1 MIQAKT
7 PIVNNQQTIK
17 SVKYYTV
24 ANKIIPIRRVSFD
37 MIPRLEEPV
46 NTEIELTKKDIK
58 RVVVEKKRNN
68 PLNKFFKKALQY
80 IDKLEDFI
88 DTMKSLKLK
97 TIVQKKILLE
107 TDKSDQKIRQY
118 RAKRI
123 VKETKQAEDQQ
134 QQQEVDLKDVGDKLA
149 LALGLGALATGS
161 TPSGAPGGTEI
172 YDDVVGQGEFGVQQ
186 GQNVS
191 RPPAWIP
198 FPKGTAGLVYTSG
211 YGMRVSPTSGRYK
224 MHSGIDIAGPT
235 GAPIITPITGVVSFA
250 GDEGD
255 GYGFKVV
262 ITSGQLKMLFGH
274 LHKQPSV
281 TTNQQVRAGTVIGGM
296 GSTGQSTGPHLHW
309 NVYVNGSTVNPIDW
323 TYSNRPQTGTTNF
336 KVRNERP
343 PLDNESEGGIN
354 TNKRILVGEA
364 GTEFVVPLSQMPL
377 FMQSMMEEKIK
388 CLNPFYTPQKVFG
401 DIGIKPSFG
410 KTNKKYSAGAV
421 VINYSNPNYSIA
433 AKKLKSSFPSA
444 KNYHIAAALGN
455 FEMEAPGLK
464 PNTYQFGGG
473 PGRGIAQWEIDHKDN
488 NFNGRW
494 TTAVKK
500 YGPGVINSLGQQLD
514 FVKWEMDTAHIINGN
529 PNLPWGRAAK
539 REWLNTKDVISATEN
554 FMLGY
559 EAPGTP
565 HWEKR
570 RAAAINLNKNMNK
583 LLGMTTKK
591 DDEPKTKPKSKPKER
606 SWFDKFI
613 KALTTSP
620 DGNPIITPDNKRSL
634 NDIDQ
639 SNQMEVAKA
648 YQNQFELNTD
658 NVNQIIPLQIRVH
671 YSETV

>member
-46 NTEIELTKKDIK
+46 STEIELTKKDIK
-58 RVVVEKKRNN
+58 RVVVEKKTNN
-68 PLNKFFKKALQY
+68 PLNKFFKKALRY

-88 DTMKSLKLK
+88 DTLKSLKLK

-149 LALGLGALATGS
+149 LALGLGALA
-161 TPSGAPGGTEI
+161 AGGGGGGNEDEI
-172 YDDVVGQGEFGVQQ
+172 PTVDYQPVDGQLV
-186 GQNVS
+186 
-191 RPPAWIP
+191 
-198 FPKGTAGLVYTSG
+198 PKGTSGVSG
-211 YGMRVSPTSGRYK
+211 YPITSKFGFRWGRT
-224 MHSGIDIAGPT
+224 HGGIDV
-235 GAPIITPITGVVSFA
+235 GAPSGTMFAVKAKSQVVFA
-250 GDEGD
+250 GWQNPQNHKD
-255 GYGFKVV
+255 GYGLLVDVWVPAIKQMIRFAHLSSVAVKV
-262 ITSGQLKMLFGH
+262 GQELD
-274 LHKQPSV
+274 
-281 TTNQQVRAGTVIGGM
+281 AGKVLGKS
-296 GSTGQSTGPHLHW
+296 GSTGYSTGPHFHIEAHDTITPKYGSKDPTPYLG
-309 NVYVNGSTVNPIDW
+309 YVILGDTIKSSST
-323 TYSNRPQTGTTNF
+323 
-336 KVRNERP
+336 KVGDFDGKVLNNQA
-343 PLDNESEGGIN
+343 DGGIDN
-354 TNKRILVGEA
+354 NKKIMVGEA

-583 LLGMTTKK
+583 LLGITTKK
-591 DDEPKTKPKSKPKER
+591 DDEPKPKSKPKEK
-606 SWFDKFI
+606 SWWDNFI
-613 KALTTSP
+613 KAFTTSP
-620 DGNPIITPDNKRSL
+620 DGKSIIKPQKKASL

>member
-58 RVVVEKKRNN
+58 RVVVEKKTNN
-68 PLNKFFKKALQY
+68 PLNKFFKKALRY

-88 DTMKSLKLK
+88 DTLRSLKLK

-107 TDKSDQKIRQY
+107 TDKSDQKIREY

-134 QQQEVDLKDVGDKLA
+134 QQQEVDLKNVGDKLA
-149 LALGLGALATGS
+149 AALGLGVLAGG
-161 TPSGAPGGTEI
+161 GAGNEPEI
-172 YDDVVGQGEFGVQQ
+172 PTVDYQPVDGQLV
-186 GQNVS
+186 
-191 RPPAWIP
+191 
-198 FPKGTAGLVYTSG
+198 PKGTSGVSG
-211 YGMRVSPTSGRYK
+211 YPITSRFGFRWGRL
-224 MHSGIDIAGPT
+224 HGGIDV
-235 GAPIITPITGVVSFA
+235 GVPEGTMFA
-250 GDEGD
+250 VKAKSQVVRAEWQNPQNHKE
-255 GYGFKVV
+255 GYGLLVDVWVPAIKQMIRFAHLSSVAVKAGQQIDAGKVLGK
-262 ITSGQLKMLFGH
+262 SG
-274 LHKQPSV
+274 
-281 TTNQQVRAGTVIGGM
+281 N
-296 GSTGQSTGPHLHW
+296 TGYSTGPHFHIEAHDTITTAYGGKDPSPYLG
-309 NVYVNGSTVNPIDW
+309 YVILGDTIKSSPTKRGDFD
-323 TYSNRPQTGTTNF
+323 G
-336 KVRNERP
+336 KVLNNQA
-343 PLDNESEGGIN
+343 DGGIDN
-354 TNKRILVGEA
+354 NKRILVGEA
-364 GTEFVVPLSQMPL
+364 GTEFVVPISQMPL

-410 KTNKKYSAGAV
+410 KTNKKFAGGALI
-421 VINYSNPNYSIA
+421 INYSNPNYSIA
-433 AKKLKSSFPSA
+433 ARKLKSSFPSA
-444 KNYHIAAALGN
+444 KNYHIAAAIGN
-455 FEMEAPGLK
+455 FETEAPGLK
-464 PNTYQFGGG
+464 PNTYQIGGG
-473 PGRGIAQWEIDHKDN
+473 PGRGIAQWETP
-488 NFNGRW
+488 GRW
-494 TTAVKK
+494 DTVVKK
-500 YGPGVINSLGQQLD
+500 YGPGAINSLEQQLD
-514 FVKWEMDTAHIINGN
+514 FVKWEMDTAHIVNGT

-539 REWLNTKDVISATEN
+539 REWLNSKDIVSATEN

-559 EAPGTP
+559 EAPGVP
-565 HWEKR
+565 HKERR
-570 RAAAINLNKNMNK
+570 RAAAINLNKNMNE
-583 LLGMTTKK
+583 LLGITTKK
-591 DDEPKTKPKSKPKER
+591 DDEPKTKPKPKPEEK
-606 SWFDKFI
+606 SWLDKFI

-620 DGNPIITPDNKRSL
+620 DGKSIIKPQKKASL

-639 SNQMEVAKA
+639 SNQMEVAKT

>member
-7 PIVNNQQTIK
+7 PIVNNQPTIK

-68 PLNKFFKKALQY
+68 PLNKFFKKALRY

-88 DTMKSLKLK
+88 DTLKSLKLK

-107 TDKSDQKIRQY
+107 TDKSDQKIREY

-123 VKETKQAEDQQ
+123 VKETKQAEEQQ
-134 QQQEVDLKDVGDKLA
+134 QQQEVDLKDVGVKLA
-149 LALGLGALATGS
+149 AALGLGAIAAGS
-161 TPSGAPGGTEI
+161 TPTGGTEI
-172 YDDVVGQGEFGVQQ
+172 YDDVVSQGEFAVDTSGAQTQ
-186 GQNVS
+186 
-191 RPPAWIP
+191 RIPAWIP
-198 FPKGTAGLVYTSG
+198 FPKGTSGLTFTSG
-211 YGMRVSPTSGRYK
+211 FGYQPRRGYEHGGV
-224 MHSGIDIAGPT
+224 DIAGAVGT
-235 GAPIITPITGVVSFA
+235 PIITPMTGVVSAA
-250 GDEGD
+250 GWNDG
-255 GYGFKVV
+255 GYGNWV
-262 ITSGQLKMLFGH
+262 IVKSGSTEMIFGH
-274 LHKQPSV
+274 MYQTPPVKAG
-281 TTNQQVRAGTVIGGM
+281 QQIKAGTVVGGI
-296 GSTGQSTGPHLHW
+296 GSTGRSTGPHLHW
-309 NVYVNGSTVNPIDW
+309 TITVDGRKVDPALW
-323 TYSNRPQTGTTNF
+323 TQSNKPQTSTAGAKADN
-336 KVRNERP
+336 RP
-343 PLDNESEGGIN
+343 PLDLESEGGIN

-410 KTNKKYSAGAV
+410 KTNKKFAGGAV
-421 VINYSNPNYSIA
+421 VINYNNPNYSFA

-464 PNTYQFGGG
+464 PNTYQLENG
-473 PGRGIAQWEIDHKDN
+473 PGRGIAQWEIDHKGN
-488 NFNGRW
+488 KFNGRW

-539 REWLNTKDVISATEN
+539 REWLNTKDVITATEN

-565 HWEKR
+565 HEEKR
-570 RAAAINLNKNMNK
+570 KAAAINLNKNMNK
-583 LLGMTTKK
+583 LLGITTKK
-591 DDEPKTKPKSKPKER
+591 DDEPKTKPKPKEEG
-606 SWFDKFI
+606 WWDKFI

-620 DGNPIITPDNKRSL
+620 DGKSIIKPQKKASL

>member
-58 RVVVEKKRNN
+58 RVVVEKKTNN
-68 PLNKFFKKALQY
+68 PLNKFFKKALRY

-88 DTMKSLKLK
+88 DTLRSLKLK

-107 TDKSDQKIRQY
+107 TDKSDQKIREY

-134 QQQEVDLKDVGDKLA
+134 QQQEVDLKNVGDKLA
-149 LALGLGALATGS
+149 AALGLGVLAGGG
-161 TPSGAPGGTEI
+161 GAGNEPEI
-172 YDDVVGQGEFGVQQ
+172 PTVDYQPVDGQLV
-186 GQNVS
+186 
-191 RPPAWIP
+191 
-198 FPKGTAGLVYTSG
+198 PKGTSGVSG
-211 YGMRVSPTSGRYK
+211 YPITSRFGFRWGRL
-224 MHSGIDIAGPT
+224 HGGIDV
-235 GAPIITPITGVVSFA
+235 GVPEGTMFA
-250 GDEGD
+250 VKAKSQVVRAEWQNPQNHKE
-255 GYGFKVV
+255 GYGLLVDVWVPAIKQMIRFAHLSSVAVKAGQQIDAGKVLGK
-262 ITSGQLKMLFGH
+262 SG
-274 LHKQPSV
+274 
-281 TTNQQVRAGTVIGGM
+281 N
-296 GSTGQSTGPHLHW
+296 TGYSTGPHFHIEAHDTITTAYGGKDPSPYLG
-309 NVYVNGSTVNPIDW
+309 YVILGDTIKSSPTKRGDFDGRVLNNQAD
-323 TYSNRPQTGTTNF
+323 
-336 KVRNERP
+336 
-343 PLDNESEGGIN
+343 GGIDN
-354 TNKRILVGEA
+354 NKRIMVGEA
-364 GTEFVVPLSQMPL
+364 GTEFVVPISQMPL

-388 CLNPFYTPQKVFG
+388 CLNPFYVPQKVFG

-410 KTNKKYSAGAV
+410 KTNKKFAGGAL

-464 PNTYQFGGG
+464 PNTYQMDGG
-473 PGRGIAQWEIDHKDN
+473 PGRGIAQWETP
-488 NFNGRW
+488 GRW
-494 TTAVKK
+494 DTAVKK
-500 YGPGVINSLGQQLD
+500 YGSGVINSLGQQLD

-529 PNLPWGRAAK
+529 PNLPWGREAK
-539 REWLNTKDVISATEN
+539 REWLNSKDVVSATEN

-559 EAPGTP
+559 EAPGVP
-565 HWEKR
+565 HKERR
-570 RAAAINLNKNMNK
+570 RAAAINLNKNMNE
-583 LLGMTTKK
+583 LLGITTKK
-591 DDEPKTKPKSKPKER
+591 DDEPKTKPKSKPKEK
-606 SWFDKFI
+606 SWLDNFI

-620 DGNPIITPDNKRSL
+620 DGKSIIKPQKKASL

-639 SNQMEVAKA
+639 SNQMEVAKT

>member
-46 NTEIELTKKDIK
+46 STEIELTKKDIK

-68 PLNKFFKKALQY
+68 PLNKFFKKALRY

-88 DTMKSLKLK
+88 DTLKSLKLK

-149 LALGLGALATGS
+149 LALGLGALA
-161 TPSGAPGGTEI
+161 AGGGGGGNEDEI
-172 YDDVVGQGEFGVQQ
+172 PTVDYQPVDGQLV
-186 GQNVS
+186 
-191 RPPAWIP
+191 
-198 FPKGTAGLVYTSG
+198 PKGTSGVSG
-211 YGMRVSPTSGRYK
+211 YPITSKFGFRWGRT
-224 MHSGIDIAGPT
+224 HGGIDV
-235 GAPIITPITGVVSFA
+235 GAPSGTMFAVKAKSQVVFA
-250 GDEGD
+250 GWQNPQNHKD
-255 GYGFKVV
+255 GYGLLVDVWVPAIKQMIRFAHLSSVAVKV
-262 ITSGQLKMLFGH
+262 GQELD
-274 LHKQPSV
+274 
-281 TTNQQVRAGTVIGGM
+281 AGKVLGKS
-296 GSTGQSTGPHLHW
+296 GSTGYSTGPHFHIEAHDTITPKYGSKDPTPYLG
-309 NVYVNGSTVNPIDW
+309 YVILGDTIKSSST
-323 TYSNRPQTGTTNF
+323 
-336 KVRNERP
+336 KVGDFDGKVLNNQA
-343 PLDNESEGGIN
+343 DGGIDN
-354 TNKRILVGEA
+354 NKKIMVGEA

-388 CLNPFYTPQKVFG
+388 CLNPFYTPKKVFG

-410 KTNKKYSAGAV
+410 KTNKKFAGGAV
-421 VINYSNPNYSIA
+421 VVPFNQNHFTA
-433 AKKLKSSFPSA
+433 AKKLKILFPQA
-444 KNYHIAAALGN
+444 KDYHIAAAMGN
-455 FEMEAPGLK
+455 FETESTGMYPNRYQGDYATPPAWTKPG
-464 PNTYQFGGG
+464 PD
-473 PGRGIAQWEIDHKDN
+473 PGRGIAQWEINHRGN
-488 NFNGRW
+488 NNKGRW
-494 TTAVKK
+494 SQGIKK
-500 YGPGVINSLGQQLD
+500 FGPSLFTDINKQLD
-514 FVKWEMDTAHIINGN
+514 FVKWELDSNTQY
-529 PNLPWGRAAK
+529 LPWGNATK
-539 REWLNTKDVISATEN
+539 REWLQSKDLVSATKN
-554 FMLGY
+554 FLEGY
-559 EAPGTP
+559 EAPSITHMEG
-565 HWEKR
+565 R
-570 RAAAINLNKNMNK
+570 ISRAFSFNRNMNK

-591 DDEPKTKPKSKPKER
+591 DDEPKPKSKPKEK
-606 SWFDKFI
+606 SWWDNFI
-613 KALTTSP
+613 KAFTTSP
-620 DGNPIITPDNKRSL
+620 DGKSIIKPQKKASL